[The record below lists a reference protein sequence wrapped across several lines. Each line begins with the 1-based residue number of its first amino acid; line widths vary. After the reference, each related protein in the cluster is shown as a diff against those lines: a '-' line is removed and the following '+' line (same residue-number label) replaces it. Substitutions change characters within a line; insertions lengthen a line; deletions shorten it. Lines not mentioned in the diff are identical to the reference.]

1 MKALDT
7 NILVR
12 FLVRDDE
19 RQSEAVYRLFR
30 QAESEKTVF
39 FVPLLVILET
49 IWVLEAV
56 YQISRTDILDAIND
70 ILYLPIL
77 KFEAQPAL
85 KRFLIDAQGKNAD
98 LSDVLIACSA
108 KLMGC
113 DTVLSFDKKA
123 SRLGVFELVEDGGLQ
138 LSEKNNF

>member
-7 NILVR
+7 NILIR

-19 RQSEAVYRLFR
+19 RQSSAVFRLFR

-49 IWVLEAV
+49 IWVLGAV

-70 ILYLPIL
+70 ILYLTIL
-77 KFEAQPAL
+77 KFEAQPVL
-85 KRFLIDAQGKNAD
+85 KRFLVESQENNAD

-108 KLMGC
+108 KLAGC
-113 DTVLSFDKKA
+113 ETVLSFDKTA
-123 SRLGVFELVEDGGLQ
+123 ARLGVFELLTG
-138 LSEKNNF
+138 

>member
-19 RQSEAVYRLFR
+19 NQAETVYRLFKK
-30 QAESEKTVF
+30 AELERTVF
-39 FVPLLVILET
+39 FVPILVVLET

-56 YQISRTDILDAIND
+56 YQISRLDILDAIND

-77 KFEAQPAL
+77 KCEAQPSL
-85 KRFLIDAQGKNAD
+85 KRFLIDSYAKRAD
-98 LSDVLIACSA
+98 LSDILIACSA
-108 KLMGC
+108 RFGGC
-113 DTVLSFDKKA
+113 ETVLSFDKKA
-123 SRLGVFELVEDGGLQ
+123 AKAGVFEL
-138 LSEKNNF
+138 LSIG

>member
-7 NILVR
+7 NILIR

-19 RQSEAVYRLFR
+19 RQSSAVFRLFR

-49 IWVLEAV
+49 IWVLGAV

-70 ILYLPIL
+70 ILYLTIL
-77 KFEAQPAL
+77 KFEAQPVL
-85 KRFLIDAQGKNAD
+85 KRFLVESQENNAD

-108 KLMGC
+108 KLAGC
-113 DTVLSFDKKA
+113 ETVLSFDKKA
-123 SRLGVFELVEDGGLQ
+123 ARFGVFELLTG
-138 LSEKNNF
+138 

>member
-12 FLVRDDE
+12 FLLRDDE
-19 RQSEAVYRLFR
+19 GQAETVYRLFR
-30 QAESEKTVF
+30 QAESEKALF

-85 KRFLIDAQGKNAD
+85 KRFMAEAKEKNAD
-98 LSDVLIACSA
+98 LSDILFACSA
-108 KLMGC
+108 RLAGSEA
-113 DTVLSFDKKA
+113 VLSFDKKA
-123 SRLGVFELVEDGGLQ
+123 AKAGVFELLQ
-138 LSEKNNF
+138 SRPARPS

>member
-19 RQSEAVYRLFR
+19 RQSKAVYRLFR
-30 QAESEKTVF
+30 QAESEKAVF

-49 IWVLEAV
+49 IWVLGAV
-56 YQISRTDILDAIND
+56 YQISKTDILDAIND

-85 KRFLIDAQGKNAD
+85 KRFLIEAHEKNAD

-108 KLMGC
+108 RLSGC
-113 DTVLSFDKKA
+113 ETVLSFDKKA
-123 SRLGVFELVEDGGLQ
+123 ARFGMFEMLQ
-138 LSEKNNF
+138 

>member
-12 FLVRDDE
+12 FLVKDDE
-19 RQSEAVYRLFR
+19 NQSESVYRLFKK
-30 QAESEKTVF
+30 AESEKDAF

-49 IWVLEAV
+49 VWVLKAV
-56 YQISRTDILDAIND
+56 YEISRPDILDAIND

-77 KFEAQPAL
+77 KFEGQPTL
-85 KRFLIDAQGKNAD
+85 KRFLIDAQENSAD

-108 KLMGC
+108 RMSGSK
-113 DTVLSFDKKA
+113 TVLSFDKKA
-123 SRLGVFELVEDGGLQ
+123 AKIGIFELV
-138 LSEKNNF
+138 K

>member
-12 FLVRDDE
+12 FLVKDDE
-19 RQSEAVYRLFR
+19 NQSESVYRLFKK
-30 QAESEKTVF
+30 AESEKDAF

-49 IWVLEAV
+49 VWVLKAV
-56 YQISRTDILDAIND
+56 YEISRPDILDAIND

-77 KFEAQPAL
+77 KFEGQPTL
-85 KRFLIDAQGKNAD
+85 KRFLIDAQENSAD

-108 KLMGC
+108 RMSGC
-113 DTVLSFDKKA
+113 KTVLSFDKKA
-123 SRLGVFELVEDGGLQ
+123 TKFGIFELV
-138 LSEKNNF
+138 K

>member
-19 RQSEAVYRLFR
+19 NQAVTVYRLFKK
-30 QAESEKTVF
+30 AELEKTAF
-39 FVPLLVILET
+39 FVPMLVVLET

-56 YQISRTDILDAIND
+56 YQISRLDILDAIND

-77 KFEAQPAL
+77 KFESQPSL
-85 KRFLIDAQGKNAD
+85 KRFLI
-98 LSDVLIACSA
+98 VC
-108 KLMGC
+108 
-113 DTVLSFDKKA
+113 
-123 SRLGVFELVEDGGLQ
+123 
-138 LSEKNNF
+138 

>member
-12 FLVRDDE
+12 FLLRDDE
-19 RQSEAVYRLFR
+19 RQAETVYRLFR
-30 QAESEKTVF
+30 QAESEKAVF

-85 KRFLIDAQGKNAD
+85 KRFMAEAQEKNAD
-98 LSDVLIACSA
+98 LSDILIAGSA
-108 KLMGC
+108 RLAGC
-113 DTVLSFDKKA
+113 ETVLSFDKNAAKA
-123 SRLGVFELVEDGGLQ
+123 GVFELLQ
-138 LSEKNNF
+138 SRPARSVRHP